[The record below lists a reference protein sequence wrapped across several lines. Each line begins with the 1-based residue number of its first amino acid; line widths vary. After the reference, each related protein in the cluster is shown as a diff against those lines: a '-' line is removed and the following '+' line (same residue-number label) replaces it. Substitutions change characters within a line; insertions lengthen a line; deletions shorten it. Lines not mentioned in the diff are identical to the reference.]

1 MTTDLAVKASQHLLH
16 MSMVPLPVGMAWLVT
31 RPLVGFNT
39 TDLAVEP
46 VQHHRHMSMEPMPVL
61 MVWLVTSRLV
71 LFSR

>member
-1 MTTDLAVKASQHLLH
+1 
-16 MSMVPLPVGMAWLVT
+16 MAWLVT

-71 LFSR
+71 LFSC